1 MILDENMAFRVFYSR
16 KHFTRAQP
24 VPPAGSLGSTTR
36 KALRSDGAGA
46 TQGPAGERTATD
58 EDTETARLGA
68 SKNPQKSPREG
79 ADSGSVLRG

>member
-1 MILDENMAFRVFYSR
+1 MKTWPSVCFILESILLGLNLF
-16 KHFTRAQP
+16 
-24 VPPAGSLGSTTR
+24 PPAGSLGSTTR